1 MNWITIL
8 LIFVFI
14 VSIILS
20 IYVIEDQTKTNTY
33 CTDIE
38 DKELYKDKKLFR
50 EKIKKIKDS
59 IKKNL
64 FFGLIFKTQ

>member
-20 IYVIEDQTKTNTY
+20 IYVIEDQAKTNTY

-59 IKKNL
+59 IKKN
-64 FFGLIFKTQ
+64 

>member
-20 IYVIEDQTKTNTY
+20 IYVIEDQAKTNTY
-33 CTDIE
+33 CEDIE
-38 DKELYKDKKLFR
+38 DKEQHKNKKLFR
-50 EKIKKIKDS
+50 EKIKEIKDS
-59 IKKNL
+59 IKKN
-64 FFGLIFKTQ
+64 